1 MYGGRLTPH
10 PPAQSA
16 TCGRSNLK
24 GLLYVVCFGKLVFGD
39 GLTGGDAWNPQQGIP
54 VRGYKISFPTI
65 SCSLVTIFLAQ
76 AFT

>member
-1 MYGGRLTPH
+1 
-10 PPAQSA
+10 
-16 TCGRSNLK
+16 
-24 GLLYVVCFGKLVFGD
+24 VVCFGKLVFGD

-65 SCSLVTIFLAQ
+65 SCSLLTIFLAQ

>member
-24 GLLYVVCFGKLVFGD
+24 GLLYVVCFGELVFGD
-39 GLTGGDAWNPQQGIP
+39 GLTGGDAWEAEASQFVVIRYLSPP
-54 VRGYKISFPTI
+54 YHV
-65 SCSLVTIFLAQ
+65 V
-76 AFT
+76 